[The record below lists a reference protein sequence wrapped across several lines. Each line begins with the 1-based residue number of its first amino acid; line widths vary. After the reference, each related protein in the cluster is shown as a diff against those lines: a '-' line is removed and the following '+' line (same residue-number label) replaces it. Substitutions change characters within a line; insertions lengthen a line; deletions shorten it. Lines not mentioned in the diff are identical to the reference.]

1 MGLARESLMFRH
13 ILVPTDFTPKSRA
26 ALEAALR
33 VASPPETRITLLH
46 VIETVAVGDEEEFR
60 AFYDKLIVRAEGEL
74 GQLAAEA
81 GRTGVEINCEVV
93 LGRRALEIL
102 RYVGNHGVDLI
113 VLGSHPIK
121 AETPMQD
128 WGTISYKVAVL
139 APCPVLMVK

>member
-1 MGLARESLMFRH
+1 MALTREGLIFRH

-33 VASPPETRITLLH
+33 VASPPEARITLLH
-46 VIETVAVGDEEEFR
+46 VIETVADGDQEEFR
-60 AFYDKLIVRAEGEL
+60 AFYDKLVVRAEGEL

-81 GRTGVEINCEVV
+81 GRMGVELNCEVV

-102 RYVGNHGVDLI
+102 RYAGNHGVDLI
-113 VLGSHPIK
+113 VLGSHPIRP
-121 AETPMQD
+121 ETPMQG

-139 APCPVLMVK
+139 ASCPVLMVK